1 MTNEEHANYLE
12 VIATVASLL
21 EALAILDFRTPNGQ
35 DTIRWR
41 YEEVKQ
47 ALMAWGIE

>member
-35 DTIRWR
+35 ETIRHR
-41 YEEVKQ
+41 HQEIKL